1 MARARLGALIQV
13 DVPVLLQYLIYKEP
27 CRRELAVYIRGD
39 DKAPCGHQLSPAPK
53 HLVASVGRC
62 LAV

>member
-1 MARARLGALIQV
+1 MARAGLGALIQV
-13 DVPVLLQYLIYKEP
+13 DVPVLLQYLIYKKP
-27 CRRELAVYIRGD
+27 CRRELTVYIRRD
-39 DKAPCGHQLSPAPK
+39 DKAPCGHQLPPAPK